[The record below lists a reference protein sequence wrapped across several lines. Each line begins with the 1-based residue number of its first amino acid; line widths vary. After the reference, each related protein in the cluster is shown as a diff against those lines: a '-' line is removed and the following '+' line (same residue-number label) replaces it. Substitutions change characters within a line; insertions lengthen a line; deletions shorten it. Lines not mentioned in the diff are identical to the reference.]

1 MIRTA
6 MSTHPPA
13 QYAPRRDVAL
23 AVSVG
28 FLLFAVFVLCYR
40 GGFHSIDEVSMFAVT
55 ESLVKIGRPDTDQI
69 AWTQWT
75 TSQREAQG
83 FFGIDGHVYSKKGLA
98 MSLAMVPLYWVGLVI
113 PGLGML
119 QTASLINQM
128 VTAVTGALLYLTV
141 RRLGYRERVALGVAL
156 LYGLATIAWVYSKY
170 LFSEPLAGLLLLA
183 TAYLLVASRQQG
195 GLWRVVLAGFLVGL
209 AVVTRANNLFLVP
222 VFGAYMIAVSRPWS
236 AVSSQRSAVSS
247 QRSAVSSQ
255 RSAVSGQ
262 RSAVSSQQ
270 SAGQQPNGSPA
281 PPWPAGASRDGL
293 PPRSPLARWREPG
306 RAALLLPAL
315 CFLLGLVPP
324 ALLLVGY
331 NWARSGNPLQTGYD
345 LTIFSPAVWWGLY
358 KLLFSPLRGLFVYS
372 PLLLL
377 SLPGLWWLWRRH
389 RLEAA
394 LVVGSAG
401 LTVLLF
407 AAWTSGEGLSWGS
420 RFLIPVVPLLCLPL
434 APVVERA
441 MRGSLVTGGLLIGL
455 GLLSAV
461 IQFLGVAINPWIY
474 LGQLQ
479 ADFGGEFFLE
489 KTAAITDFRYA
500 QIIGQIG
507 NWSLANSDVAWWQ
520 PWGLD
525 AVALG
530 LCLFLILVAIVN
542 LRWQSRRSPSI
553 ISLII
558 PLILVLPITY
568 VLLTRYYHSD
578 RQFGLPDD
586 AYTGALYSAVAQ
598 GSPGDG
604 MVTVAPYHYHVAM
617 NRFKARV
624 PIVGF
629 SRQVPPLPETALP
642 LLADTGRGENV
653 WMVTSGFPPA
663 APDNA
668 VERWL
673 ALNAFKASDWWL
685 DDVRLVGYATG
696 KGQPVTTR
704 VVNARLGEELALT
717 AVSMSESAQ
726 AGQSLAVEFSWLALK
741 RPSAD
746 YNVFLQLLTGDG
758 LPAAQ
763 YDSPPNGGYTPTSA
777 WSAGQE
783 VADRHG
789 LILPS
794 DLPAGDY
801 RLITGLVN
809 PVTGQRL
816 PVSSGG
822 DFVEL
827 AEVTVR

>member
-6 MSTHPPA
+6 MSTHLPA

-28 FLLFAVFVLCYR
+28 LFLFAVYLLVYR

-55 ESLVKIGRPDTDQI
+55 ENLVKLGRPNTDQV

-98 MSLAMVPLYWVGLVI
+98 MSLAMVPPYWIGLVI

-119 QTASLINQM
+119 QTASIINQM

-141 RRLGYRERVALGVAL
+141 RRLGYRERVGLGVAL

-183 TAYLLVASRQQG
+183 TAYLLVAFRQQG
-195 GLWRVVLAGFLVGL
+195 GSWRVVLAGFLVGL
-209 AVVTRANNLFLVP
+209 AVAARANNLFLVP
-222 VFGAYMIAVSRPWS
+222 VFGAYLLAVSRPWS
-236 AVSSQRSAVSS
+236 AVSA
-247 QRSAVSSQ
+247 
-255 RSAVSGQ
+255 
-262 RSAVSSQQ
+262 QQ
-270 SAGQQPNGSPA
+270 SAGQQPNGSHA
-281 PPWPAGASRDGL
+281 PLHPCS
-293 PPRSPLARWREPG
+293 LAPS
-306 RAALLLPAL
+306 LPAL
-315 CFLLGLVPP
+315 FFLLGLVPP

-377 SLPGLWWLWRRH
+377 SLPGLVWLWRRH

-407 AAWTSGEGLSWGS
+407 SAWTSGEGLSWGS

-441 MRGSLVTGGLLIGL
+441 MRGSLVTGGLLIAL
-455 GLLSAV
+455 GLLSVV

-479 ADFGGEFFLE
+479 ADFGGEVLQGGGFFLE
-489 KTAAITDFRYA
+489 KTAAIIDFRYT
-500 QIIGQIG
+500 QPIGQIRH
-507 NWSLANSDVAWWQ
+507 WSLANSDVAWWQ
-520 PWGLD
+520 PWGFD

-530 LCLFLILVAIVN
+530 LCLFLMLVAIVN
-542 LRWQSRRSPSI
+542 LRWQSLRSRSMV
-553 ISLII
+553 SLII
-558 PLILVLPITY
+558 PLVLVLPITY
-568 VLLTRYYHSD
+568 VLLTRYYDSD
-578 RQFGLPDD
+578 RQFGPPDD
-586 AYTGALYSAVAQ
+586 AYTDALHSAVAQ

-604 MVTVAPYHYHVAM
+604 LVTVAPYHYHVAM

-642 LLADTGRGENV
+642 LLADTGQGENV

-668 VERWL
+668 VEQWL
-673 ALNAFKASDWWL
+673 ALNVFKASDRWL

-696 KGQPVTTR
+696 KGQSVTTR

-717 AVSMSESAQ
+717 AASVSESAQ
-726 AGQSLAVEFSWLALK
+726 AGQSLAVELSWLALK
-741 RPSAD
+741 RPIAD

-758 LPAAQ
+758 LPATQ
-763 YDSPPNGGYTPTSA
+763 HDSPPNGGYTPTSA

-801 RLITGLVN
+801 RLIMGLVN

-816 PVSSGG
+816 LVSPGQ
-822 DFVEL
+822 DLVEL
-827 AEVTVR
+827 GPIAIESDDP